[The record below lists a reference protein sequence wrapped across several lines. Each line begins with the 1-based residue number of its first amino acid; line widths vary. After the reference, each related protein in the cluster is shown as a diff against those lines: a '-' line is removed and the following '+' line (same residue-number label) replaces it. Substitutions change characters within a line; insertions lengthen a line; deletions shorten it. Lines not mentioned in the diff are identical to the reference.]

1 MMLTEQELEGIRT
14 LALQVKSAE
23 KRWIEMEERT
33 EQLFGLQ
40 IKLSAYVEPLLQHV
54 TELEQKIQE
63 HDNMGRERMESS

>member
-1 MMLTEQELEGIRT
+1 MLTEQELEGIRT